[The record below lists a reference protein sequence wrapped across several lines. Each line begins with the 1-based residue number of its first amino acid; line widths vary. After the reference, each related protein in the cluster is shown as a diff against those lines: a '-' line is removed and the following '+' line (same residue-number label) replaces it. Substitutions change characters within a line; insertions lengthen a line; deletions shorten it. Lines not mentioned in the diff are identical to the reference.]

1 MTSSE
6 ESSLKRPLP
15 GHNPTVYNK
24 FMTNTIVAYRLT
36 SAPVTL
42 CCASNVLLFLSS
54 LQSIRPPAQPSSLLG
69 LSLIAKIFLFP
80 CRFGLNGEIRNTVSL
95 FFCGLIRVSERD
107 EIDGRVSHY
116 VGSHGDKF
124 GHRQLQRLV
133 QKLHLD
139 KMFL

>member
-1 MTSSE
+1 M
-6 ESSLKRPLP
+6 

-54 LQSIRPPAQPSSLLG
+54 LQSIRPPAQPSLLLG
-69 LSLIAKIFLFP
+69 LSLIP

-95 FFCGLIRVSERD
+95 FFFV
-107 EIDGRVSHY
+107 V
-116 VGSHGDKF
+116 
-124 GHRQLQRLV
+124 
-133 QKLHLD
+133 
-139 KMFL
+139 